1 VGTLSGGVWGC
12 YPPGSRI
19 WHSPHCSVFER
30 RQNRRLSSSPGAAY
44 SAKGSYAGAGNGFIA
59 GEDHPKGLKCHA
71 RAVLN
76 GKSGLITKWRLCVP
90 ESEKQLQRLEAEL
103 TQARQTIAA
112 QALALARLSALLS
125 PDEDDDPTPQTSY
138 LSQRNG

>member
-1 VGTLSGGVWGC
+1 M
-12 YPPGSRI
+12 
-19 WHSPHCSVFER
+19 
-30 RQNRRLSSSPGAAY
+30 
-44 SAKGSYAGAGNGFIA
+44 
-59 GEDHPKGLKCHA
+59 
-71 RAVLN
+71 
-76 GKSGLITKWRLCVP
+76 P

-125 PDEDDDPTPQTSY
+125 PGEDDDPTPQTSY